1 MAREGVRFTD
11 FHSNSWHLGD
21 EPRHNPIHHGFDE
34 FVGFLPGGGDYHK
47 HREPKLGTAMR
58 DGHWKMLTK
67 VDVVE
72 LYDLSKDIKE
82 TTNIAD
88 KYPQRAEA
96 MKAAIEK
103 WKLEVTPGTASRR

>member
-1 MAREGVRFTD
+1 
-11 FHSNSWHLGD
+11 
-21 EPRHNPIHHGFDE
+21 
-34 FVGFLPGGGDYHK
+34 
-47 HREPKLGTAMR
+47 MR

-88 KYPQRAEA
+88 KFPQRAEA
-96 MKAAIEK
+96 MKAAIEQ
-103 WKLEVTPGTASRR
+103 WKLEVKPGAASER

>member
-1 MAREGVRFTD
+1 
-11 FHSNSWHLGD
+11 
-21 EPRHNPIHHGFDE
+21 
-34 FVGFLPGGGDYHK
+34 
-47 HREPKLGTAMR
+47 MR

-88 KYPQRAEA
+88 KFPQRAEA

-103 WKLEVTPGTASRR
+103 WKLEVAPGAGSER